1 MYWVGRMVGPRI
13 LCGGLFLLK
22 NRKSA
27 YTTTTLFPLS
37 YLFVLHNQTMLQ
49 TRIVPWINYEEFET
63 VYHWLFADRKTQSD
77 TIQLGIDR
85 VSKIRRLKVKI

>member
-1 MYWVGRMVGPRI
+1 
-13 LCGGLFLLK
+13 
-22 NRKSA
+22 
-27 YTTTTLFPLS
+27 
-37 YLFVLHNQTMLQ
+37 MLQ

-85 VSKIRRLKVKI
+85 VNKALKITVVVRVLKQTPLGSNMD

>member
-1 MYWVGRMVGPRI
+1 
-13 LCGGLFLLK
+13 
-22 NRKSA
+22 
-27 YTTTTLFPLS
+27 
-37 YLFVLHNQTMLQ
+37 MLQ

-85 VSKIRRLKVKI
+85 VNWAQSNFFSCVLNTNS